1 MKISKLII
9 NLIVSFLRDDDIDD
23 IDDIDGVAF
32 GINELELSEDSLLI
46 GAFNVRRFGKK
57 KMKDDRV
64 VQRLYQVSNTL

>member
-1 MKISKLII
+1 MRISKLII
-9 NLIVSFLRDDDIDD
+9 NLIVSFLRVDIHDDIDD
-23 IDDIDGVAF
+23 IDDIAI